1 MSLVMLEKIYLTPA
15 QSALIAER
23 LADPVHQYDEG
34 PCRVWNIYQTGML
47 AFFEESSGQLVS
59 LVEASGHDE
68 VRPGWWIDSAFRG
81 RGYGHAVIDML
92 ADYLKLRGVKRIG
105 RMPIVTYCGRYDEQ
119 SSKLAQ
125 RLRKRFSD

>member
-1 MSLVMLEKIYLTPA
+1 MLEKISLTRA

-59 LVEASGHDE
+59 LVEASAINRH
-68 VRPGWWIDSAFRG
+68 
-81 RGYGHAVIDML
+81 
-92 ADYLKLRGVKRIG
+92 
-105 RMPIVTYCGRYDEQ
+105 
-119 SSKLAQ
+119 
-125 RLRKRFSD
+125 